1 MFAAARRPLLARGR
15 VFRLPARLYHG
26 PVQQAL
32 EARLQERFDPVHMEV
47 QNESHGAVENESH
60 FHVLL
65 VTPEFEGKRAL
76 QQHRLVNGALTGED
90 GELPFHALRITAKTP
105 EQWEGNK
112 STLKAPPCGGK
123 GDGRNSKGQAPT
135 A

>member
-15 VFRLPARLYHG
+15 VLRLPARLYYG

-76 QQHRLVNGALTGED
+76 QQHRL
-90 GELPFHALRITAKTP
+90 LPQLLPRPPRWRRQHRLLLLRPLRLLARSKCACP
-105 EQWEGNK
+105 
-112 STLKAPPCGGK
+112 TLATSRTWP
-123 GDGRNSKGQAPT
+123 
-135 A
+135 